1 MGLDDVSARIICRS
15 LVGEDFLQKLRHNS
29 GKIAC
34 ALLLAGAALAA
45 ERAIVQPA
53 VGHLAQKPSG
63 QVFYNG
69 KLVRFQIETPG
80 VGERKLVVGPWQMGP
95 KIPAGKPSD
104 HRPNLYFVSPGKQDH
119 VEGWNDYDHNEIIS
133 GIPKDQPTNWDVYL
147 AIVLDPALQKDFQNE
162 SELLTEAQQSFR
174 PNDLFEFEDIP
185 GAGFLRSFLKID
197 SVHGLDRFRHKN
209 GQLPRLVIVP
219 SGFVVRA
226 TAVDPNPAGN
236 P

>member
-1 MGLDDVSARIICRS
+1 MATADAGARIICRS

-53 VGHLAQKPSG
+53 VGHTTLKPAG

-69 KLVRFQIETPG
+69 KLVRFEIQSPG

-95 KIPAGKPSD
+95 KISAGKPSD

-119 VEGWNDYDHNEIIS
+119 VEGWSDYDHNEIIS

-209 GQLPRLVIVP
+209 GQLPKLIIVP